1 MGKIIQ
7 YLACN
12 TCGRSSPLSRVSLD
26 SFERF
31 DPKWALMHTR
41 EAKGSPGRGKRI
53 KGVGGFQ
60 IVEGSGLSIMEMLD
74 DPEYA
79 PYAEAVK
86 NRVLLIVR
94 EYLRVGA
101 ITPAE
106 VAGLLEP

>member
-1 MGKIIQ
+1 MGKLIQ

-12 TCGRSSPLSRVSLD
+12 MCGRSGPLSRVSLD

-31 DPKWALMHTR
+31 DPEWALMHTR
-41 EAKGSPGRGKRI
+41 EAKGSPGRGNRV

-60 IVEGSGLSIMEMLD
+60 LVEGSGISIMEMMD

-106 VAGLLEP
+106 VAGLLEQ

>member
-1 MGKIIQ
+1 MTEID
-7 YLACN
+7 YLHCN
-12 TCGRSSPLSRVSLD
+12 TCGRSGPLSRVNLD

-31 DPKWALMHTR
+31 DPEWALLHTR
-41 EAKGSPGRGKRI
+41 EAKGARGFTI
-53 KGVGGFQ
+53 
-60 IVEGSGLSIMEMLD
+60 IEGSGLSIMEMLD
-74 DPEYA
+74 DTEYA

-106 VAGLLEP
+106 VSGLLE